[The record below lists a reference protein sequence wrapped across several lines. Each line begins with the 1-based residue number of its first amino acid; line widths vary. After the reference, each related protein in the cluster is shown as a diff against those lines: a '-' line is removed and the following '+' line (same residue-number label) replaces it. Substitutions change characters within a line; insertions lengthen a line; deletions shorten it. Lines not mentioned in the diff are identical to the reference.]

1 MGLFTKKPIQTNSSA
16 PLYTLGNQK
25 TILLVGL
32 GNIGK
37 DYDGTRHNIGFDCLD
52 TFVKNQPEFNGW
64 VAKKDLHCLQAV
76 ATLGGTRIIAIKP
89 TTFMNQ
95 SGQAVQAVQSF
106 YKITNHQMLVIHD
119 ELDIP
124 FGQIRSRVGGGSAGH
139 NGVKSITAHVGENF
153 GRLRIGIN
161 NQLRIKNDEK
171 NFVLKTFSKEEQI
184 QLPNL
189 QKEITS
195 LLTEYIYSELLP
207 SETRDFIL

>member
-1 MGLFTKKPIQTNSSA
+1 
-16 PLYTLGNQK
+16 
-25 TILLVGL
+25 
-32 GNIGK
+32 
-37 DYDGTRHNIGFDCLD
+37 
-52 TFVKNQPEFNGW
+52 
-64 VAKKDLHCLQAV
+64 
-76 ATLGGTRIIAIKP
+76 
-89 TTFMNQ
+89 
-95 SGQAVQAVQSF
+95 
-106 YKITNHQMLVIHD
+106 LVIHD